1 MSMLYRLY
9 RGATAAGGPVIDWYL
24 KRREQRGKEE
34 ASRAGERRGI
44 AGAPRPAGKLVWV
57 HGASVGEA
65 VSALSLIERLVL
77 LPEVQVLVTTGTVT
91 SAAVMARRL
100 PPRALHQ
107 YIPVDRPGWVASFLD
122 HWRPDLALWL
132 ESDLWPNMLTGLA
145 ERGIPAAL
153 VNARLSARSFERWRW
168 ASGTIRRLL
177 SSFSLCLAQ
186 GKAEAERYAAL
197 GMAEVLNTGN
207 LKYSAAPPPVDE
219 EELARLRSRTLG
231 RPIWLAA
238 SFHPEEDG
246 PLLDAHE
253 QLAASIPGL
262 LSVLCPR
269 HPQRGED
276 IAAMAA
282 GRRIA
287 VARRSLGEE
296 PSAALYIADTLGEMG
311 TLYRW
316 APVSFIGGSFA
327 PRGGQNPIEPALLGS
342 AILFG
347 PSRYN
352 FAEVTAELEAAG
364 GLLAVADAGDLAAK
378 VDGLLV
384 DPAARERLIANARSA
399 VEIHRGTAD
408 RVMQAL
414 APLFVRAGIA
424 GAPR

>member
-24 KRREQRGKEE
+24 KRREQRGKEDGR
-34 ASRAGERRGI
+34 RAGERRGI

-132 ESDLWPNMLTGLA
+132 ESDLWPNMLAGLA

-153 VNARLSARSFERWRW
+153 VNARLSARSFERWQW
-168 ASGTIRRLL
+168 VSGTIRRLL
-177 SSFSLCLAQ
+177 STFSLCLAQ
-186 GKAEAERYAAL
+186 GRAEAERYSAL
-197 GMAEVLNTGN
+197 GMAEVQNTGN
-207 LKYSAAPPPVDE
+207 LKYSAVPPPVDE
-219 EELARLRSRTLG
+219 DELARLRSLTLG

-253 QLAASIPGL
+253 QLAGSIPGL
-262 LSVLCPR
+262 LTVLCPR

-282 GRRIA
+282 GRGIA
-287 VARRSLGEE
+287 AARRSLGEE
-296 PSAALYIADTLGEMG
+296 PSGALYIADTLGEMG

-384 DPAARERLIANARSA
+384 DPAARERLVSCARNA
-399 VEIHRGTAD
+399 VEVHRGTAD

-414 APLFVRAGIA
+414 APLFARAGIA
-424 GAPR
+424 GGAR